1 MKITMDNQEYDV
13 IIERKRS
20 NKNTYF
26 RVKEDLNL
34 YVTTNFLVSDKN
46 ISRMID
52 ENYQSI
58 VRMYNKQLYKNNL
71 KEKFF
76 YLGREYAVVYT
87 NGNDI
92 YLGGERVFIGRNAN
106 IDKWYRKEAETV
118 FKNCLDSCYEQFTRS
133 IPKPTLRIRKMT
145 SRWGVCNTATH
156 VVTLNLEL
164 MKRDILCLEY
174 VVMHELSH
182 LIEANHS
189 KRFWSVVEE
198 NFPNYREIRRI
209 MRNF

>member
-1 MKITMDNQEYDV
+1 MKITIDNQEHEV
-13 IIERKRS
+13 IIEKKRS

-34 YVTTNFLVSDKN
+34 YVTTNSLVSDKS

-52 ENYQSI
+52 ENYKSI
-58 VRMYNKQLYKNNL
+58 VRMYNKQAYKNNL
-71 KEKFF
+71 KDKFF
-76 YLGREYAVVYT
+76 YLGREYDIVYT
-87 NGNDI
+87 NGSDI
-92 YLGGERVFIGRNAN
+92 YLGVDRVFIGKSAN

-118 FKNCLDSCYEQFTRS
+118 FKNCLDSSYEQFTRN
-133 IPKPTLRIRKMT
+133 IPRPTLRIRKMT
-145 SRWGVCNTATH
+145 TRWGVCNTATH

-182 LIEANHS
+182 LVEANHS

-198 NFPNYREIRRI
+198 NFPNYQEIRRI
-209 MRNF
+209 MRKF